1 MVSWF
6 DKQEKI
12 IRIIL
17 LIPIWGWIVALLYRI
32 FKYVDG
38 TTKNTLTLVVG
49 ILCVIPLIGFVVSLI
64 DLVTTITKDKITFL
78 AD

>member
-32 FKYVDG
+32 LKYVDG

>member
-32 FKYVDG
+32 FKYADG